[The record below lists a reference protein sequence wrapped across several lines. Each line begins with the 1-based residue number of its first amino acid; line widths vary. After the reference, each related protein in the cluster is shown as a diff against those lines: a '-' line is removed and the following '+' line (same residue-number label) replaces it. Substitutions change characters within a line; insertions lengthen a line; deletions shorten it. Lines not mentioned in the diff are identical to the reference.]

1 MDEIRPFEFME
12 CVTILKSTGKTARNI
27 SELRAGIARISEE
40 SLFHH
45 TYQYFL
51 KGHVLEYT
59 NDFAHWVAESLE
71 KRELSE
77 RLSSIDP
84 FAFEDL
90 SHLRQE
96 LLQSID
102 DYIADFPEPRDAI
115 SGDEF
120 YFNETVTIIFPVGVW
135 AKNLAEFLLA
145 VRYVDPASIYY
156 HFYEARIRHGTDDFS
171 TWIDD
176 VLANKEL
183 ARAICDIDPF
193 MHNIEGIRAH
203 IVEAVE
209 NDVRHDMEVIRP

>member
-1 MDEIRPFEFME
+1 ME
-12 CVTILKSTGKTARNI
+12 CVTILKSTGKTARNV
-27 SELRAGIARISEE
+27 SELRAVIAFISDE

-71 KRELSE
+71 KRALSE

-102 DYIADFPEPRDAI
+102 DYITDFPEPRDTIA
-115 SGDEF
+115 GDEF
-120 YFNETVTIIFPVGVW
+120 YFNETVTIIFPVGMW

-171 TWIDD
+171 TWIED
-176 VLANKEL
+176 VLGNKEL
-183 ARAICDIDPF
+183 AKAICAIDPF

-209 NDVRHDMEVIRP
+209 NNVRRDMEVIRP

>member
-1 MDEIRPFEFME
+1 MDEISPFEFME

-27 SELRAGIARISEE
+27 RELRAVIAFINDE

-77 RLSSIDP
+77 RLSCIDP
-84 FAFEDL
+84 FAFEDV
-90 SHLRQE
+90 SHLRQK

-115 SGDEF
+115 PGAEF
-120 YFNETVTIIFPVGVW
+120 YFNETVTIVFPVGMW

-171 TWIDD
+171 TWIEN
-176 VLANKEL
+176 VLGSQEL
-183 ARAICDIDPF
+183 AKAICAIDPL